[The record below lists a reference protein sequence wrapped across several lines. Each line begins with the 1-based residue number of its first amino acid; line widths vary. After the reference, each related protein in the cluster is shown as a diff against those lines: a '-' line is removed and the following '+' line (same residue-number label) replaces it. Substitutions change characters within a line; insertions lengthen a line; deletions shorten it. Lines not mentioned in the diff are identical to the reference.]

1 MSHLAKT
8 ESAYLTLATA
18 QLHGQTLRQ
27 IVFIRIATN
36 VKYALSK
43 NVTVGDIV
51 GEIGKGLESAA

>member
-1 MSHLAKT
+1 MTANGRYPMADEG

-36 VKYALSK
+36 VKYALS
-43 NVTVGDIV
+43 
-51 GEIGKGLESAA
+51 